1 MKYDLIAEAYKKL
14 LRESIDH
21 PMIEVDGVM
30 RHRHNSLGQP
40 IHHADEGIRNFHR
53 WFGDSKAV
61 DEHGRPMVLYHGTT
75 KDFDAFD
82 SQRIGDNYSNASK
95 GFYFSDVP
103 NVGTMYAL
111 KHADARE
118 ATNGIPGIFS
128 GTPADVGTGGSNVLP
143 IYLSIKSPLQK
154 TARGTFSSI
163 NSVDANIDK
172 LISTS
177 KEENKDGIIIR
188 AGKNT
193 NHGNTYVVFNPSQI
207 KSAIGNNGNFSHPTK
222 ITESRF
228 DTISSAYIRQINESI
243 DITPIFNLHVD
254 PTRYEV
260 TSQKTSD
267 YDPEQIDVKFRPKLS
282 NTAVPYDYYTQRK
295 RGQHWYEPELATLSK
310 EDMGEVFERQIPRL
324 KPEYSTEIKT
334 DLSKKLIYRG
344 MSEDEFQNI
353 MKTGKIKSHGD
364 FNLEGQ
370 EGLTYFST
378 DPTSAQFYAH
388 NFAPS
393 NHKATGI
400 HHAYVIGVEN
410 PGTGVHIE
418 GTAEH
423 EVGIPHEIDA
433 NKIKEIHRGRAYN
446 ISDGEYSFK
455 KDWSKGWRSEPTYKP
470 GSHMMPTVHLAWE
483 RIK

>member
-1 MKYDLIAEAYKKL
+1 MKYDQIAEAYKKL
-14 LRESIDH
+14 LNESIEH

-30 RHRHNSLGQP
+30 KHRHNSLGQP
-40 IHHADEGIRNFHR
+40 IHHTDEGIRNFHR
-53 WFGDSKAV
+53 WFGDSRAV
-61 DEHGRPMVLYHGTT
+61 DEHGRPLVVYHGTAADI
-75 KDFDAFD
+75 KSFDPNKIGSNWKQDNEGFFFTTDQNTAEWN
-82 SQRIGDNYSNASK
+82 SKKSSKRIKSSG
-95 GFYFSDVP
+95 P
-103 NVGTMYAL
+103 NVV
-111 KHADARE
+111 
-118 ATNGIPGIFS
+118 P
-128 GTPADVGTGGSNVLP
+128 V
-143 IYLSIKSPLQK
+143 YLSLKNSLNLK
-154 TARGTFSSI
+154 TEYNLDSNNYFDTFKKKILDNKRI
-163 NSVDANIDK
+163 NDY
-172 LISTS
+172 
-177 KEENKDGIIIR
+177 DGIIIDDGISKQLV
-188 AGKNT
+188 AF
-193 NHGNTYVVFNPSQI
+193 HPHQI
-207 KSAIGNNGNFSHPTK
+207 KSAIGNTGEFSHPTK

-228 DTISSAYIRQINESI
+228 DSISSAYLKQINESI

-295 RGQHWYEPELATLSK
+295 RGQHWYEPEIATLSK

-388 NFAPS
+388 NFAPL